1 MRPGWV
7 STGARLAKSKRSW
20 SREIEIFRGTENSQ
34 KCEGGFFSP
43 KDIPFFKAPLTSE
56 GEAVEKTAAN
66 MRVVAPVPRPQM
78 MRKVFLVGKK
88 TIKWKRNQEQP
99 AKGVSNN
106 QLKERRSHLYK
117 I

>member
-7 STGARLAKSKRSW
+7 STGATLAKSKRSW

-56 GEAVEKTAAN
+56 GEAVEKTAAK

-78 MRKVFLVGKK
+78 MRKVFLVEKKRSNGKGIK
-88 TIKWKRNQEQP
+88 NNLPRESATIN
-99 AKGVSNN
+99 
-106 QLKERRSHLYK
+106 
-117 I
+117 

>member
-20 SREIEIFRGTENSQ
+20 SRETNFPKMTRRIFSR
-34 KCEGGFFSP
+34 KVV
-43 KDIPFFKAPLTSE
+43 PFFKASLTSE

-78 MRKVFLVGKK
+78 MRKVFLVEKK
-88 TIKWKRNQEQP
+88 TIKWKRN
-99 AKGVSNN
+99 
-106 QLKERRSHLYK
+106 
-117 I
+117 